1 MKRNKCQKIL
11 IVTNIPNPYRIA
23 LFNEL
28 NKQLISRGIGL
39 KVIFGA
45 RGYSGRK
52 FKLEMKECQFEYS
65 VLDSSTFNLFFT
77 EKPLFTYSGLS
88 KLIRQEQ
95 PDQIII
101 IGFSLGTVKLW
112 LRSFGDKTPIVIW
125 SGTIPTSKHPFLRL
139 MQRKLIMKRISGYI
153 AYGSKAKEYL
163 VSLGADPCKVYIA
176 INTVDTN
183 FFSSKTSQL
192 RKELEEKGD
201 KKHLTYIGYFIPR
214 KNVLRVLEVVKLLA
228 GTRNDFILDLI
239 GDGPDREKLERFVE
253 DNDILSF
260 VKFHGFRQK
269 DELPYFLA
277 RSHCFLFQTDFDI
290 WGLVLNE
297 AMAAGIPCIS
307 SIHAGATHDLI
318 IEGETGFAM
327 DFQDGEKV
335 VEKISWILDNPQKA
349 KEIGGNA
356 AHFIKKN
363 ASLQNTVTGFIHSIE
378 KIGHPKNPDG

>member
-1 MKRNKCQKIL
+1 MKKNKCPKIL

-28 NKQLISRGIGL
+28 NKQLISRGTGL

-45 RGYSGRK
+45 MGYPGRK
-52 FKLEMKECQFEYS
+52 FKLEMKECQFDYS
-65 VLDSSTFNLFFT
+65 VLNSSYFNLFFT
-77 EKPLFTYSGLS
+77 RKPLFTYSGLL
-88 KLIRQEQ
+88 KLIRREQ
-95 PDQIII
+95 PDQIIII

-112 LRSFGDKTPIVIW
+112 LRSFRDKTPIIIW
-125 SGTIPTSKHPFLRL
+125 SGTIPTSKHSFLRR
-139 MQRKLIMKRISGYI
+139 MQRKLIMKRVSGYI
-153 AYGSKAKEYL
+153 AYGSKAKKHL
-163 VSLGADPCKVYIA
+163 VSLGADPGKVHIA
-176 INTVDTN
+176 INTVDTT

-192 RKELEEKGD
+192 RQELEEKGD

-228 GTRNDFILDLI
+228 GTRNDFVLDLI
-239 GDGPDREKLERFVE
+239 GDGPDRDKLERFVE
-253 DNDILSF
+253 ENGISNF
-260 VKFHGFRQK
+260 VKFHGFRQT
-269 DELPYFLA
+269 DELPFFLA

-327 DFQDGEKV
+327 DFEDGEKV
-335 VEKISWILDNPQKA
+335 VEKISWILDNRQKA
-349 KEIGGNA
+349 KEIGRNA
-356 AHFIKKN
+356 ALFIKKN
-363 ASLQNTVTGFIHSIE
+363 ASLKNSVTGFIHSIE
-378 KIGHPKNPDG
+378 KNR